1 MKRHVLIL
9 AAGKS
14 KRMKSKTS
22 KVLHPILGK
31 TVLEYVVDLAEN
43 SNSDNTVVIVGKDH
57 DDIKEALKEHVV
69 SYAVQ
74 EEQLGTGHAV
84 MCAED
89 NLDQGTTLI
98 LCGDGPCLRPETLEA
113 LYEDHSKAKRDL
125 TVLSLELED
134 PFGYGRLIKE
144 GDTLFRITEEKDAT
158 DEERLVK
165 EINTGILLVDT
176 SLLKEELKNLDNDN
190 AQGQYYITD
199 LIELF
204 NKRDLKVGSFQM
216 KDASEFI
223 GINDRYQLY
232 EATEIIKKRINEKW
246 MREGVT
252 MINPDSIYIDASVV
266 IESDATLLPGTIL
279 RGHCLIK
286 EDAVIGPASTLTN
299 VIVGKG
305 SRVEHSVLMDSE
317 IGEETTVGPFAYLR
331 PGSKVGSHCK
341 VGDFVEVKNS
351 SLGDNTKVSHLSYV
365 GDSDVGR
372 DVNIGCGV
380 VFVNYDGKN
389 KNRTTI
395 DDEAFIGCNVNLISP
410 VHVHGGAYIAAGTT
424 VTEDVPEDALVI
436 GRCRQEIKE
445 KKALGRT
452 KHDRGKKK

>member
-144 GDTLFRITEEKDAT
+144 GDTLFRITE
-158 DEERLVK
+158 
-165 EINTGILLVDT
+165 
-176 SLLKEELKNLDNDN
+176 
-190 AQGQYYITD
+190 
-199 LIELF
+199 
-204 NKRDLKVGSFQM
+204 
-216 KDASEFI
+216 
-223 GINDRYQLY
+223 
-232 EATEIIKKRINEKW
+232 
-246 MREGVT
+246 
-252 MINPDSIYIDASVV
+252 
-266 IESDATLLPGTIL
+266 
-279 RGHCLIK
+279 
-286 EDAVIGPASTLTN
+286 
-299 VIVGKG
+299 
-305 SRVEHSVLMDSE
+305 
-317 IGEETTVGPFAYLR
+317 
-331 PGSKVGSHCK
+331 
-341 VGDFVEVKNS
+341 
-351 SLGDNTKVSHLSYV
+351 
-365 GDSDVGR
+365 
-372 DVNIGCGV
+372 
-380 VFVNYDGKN
+380 
-389 KNRTTI
+389 
-395 DDEAFIGCNVNLISP
+395 
-410 VHVHGGAYIAAGTT
+410 
-424 VTEDVPEDALVI
+424 
-436 GRCRQEIKE
+436 
-445 KKALGRT
+445 
-452 KHDRGKKK
+452 